1 MRGACNAGMRIA
13 LCTDAWSPQVNGVVT
28 TLTRTRE
35 QLQDFGHVVEV
46 FSPASGFR
54 TFPLP
59 GYPEIRLPL
68 LPGRRLSTL
77 LDDFD
82 PEHIHIATEGPVGL
96 AARAWCLR
104 HGRRFTTSYHT
115 QFPEYLNARL
125 PVPLSWTYAL
135 LRWFHG
141 PAAATLVPTPHMRD
155 RLAAQHFSHLAL
167 WSRGVDT
174 ALFAPAKACA
184 LDLPRPVWVYTG
196 RLAVEKNIEAFLALD
211 LPGSK
216 LVIGDGPARAAL
228 QQQFPDAHFTGYR
241 FGEALAAL
249 MAAGDVFV
257 FPSCTD
263 TFGLVML
270 EAMASGLPVAAYP
283 VTGPRDVVVNGVS
296 GVLHDD
302 LRTACLAALQLDRGR
317 VRREAERFSWTAA
330 ARQFEAQLVPAR
342 PGVLKLAPLRRPLPR
357 QARSA

>member
-13 LCTDAWSPQVNGVVT
+13 LCTDAWRPQVNGVVT

-35 QLQDFGHVVEV
+35 HLQDFGHVVEV

-68 LPGRRLSTL
+68 LPGRRLSKL

-104 HGRRFTTSYHT
+104 RGRRFTTSYHT
-115 QFPEYLNARL
+115 QFPEYLRARL
-125 PVPLSWTYAL
+125 PVPLAWTYAL

-141 PAAATLVPTPHMRD
+141 PAATTMVPTPHMRE
-155 RLAAQHFSHLAL
+155 RLAAQQFSHLSL

-174 ALFAPAKACA
+174 TLFSPAKAGA
-184 LDLPRPVWVYTG
+184 LNLPRPVWVYTG

-257 FPSCTD
+257 FPSRTD

-302 LRTACLAALQLDRGR
+302 LRTACLAALQLERDA
-317 VRREAERFSWTAA
+317 VRAVAETFSWAA
-330 ARQFEAQLVPAR
+330 ATRQFESQLVPAR
-342 PGVLKLAPLRRPLPR
+342 ASAQPVPPVASLPVR
-357 QARSA
+357 ESLP